1 MFRRDCQISST
12 TGFAAESGQIRK
24 NQTFSNLRGLNLCT
38 SNILVIGCLNGQD
51 VVGSYQKVE
60 EKIPGT
66 KITQNYWL

>member
-1 MFRRDCQISST
+1 LPLNR
-12 TGFAAESGQIRK
+12 AKSGKIGHF
-24 NQTFSNLRGLNLCT
+24 QTLNLCT